1 MNNRISRHSCELHI
15 NTQIMVD
22 AQEEVGVTTEEE
34 VAMIKNQVQVD
45 PLSSIQPLPQW
56 SPTRKE

>member
-1 MNNRISRHSCELHI
+1 
-15 NTQIMVD
+15 MVD
-22 AQEEVGVTTEEE
+22 MQEEVGVTTEEE
-34 VAMIKNQVQVD
+34 VAIIEYQVQVD